1 MAPACNLENIS
12 ADVTLQV
19 TVRSGI
25 LSFRRGHGQIS
36 LRGRTWNHGRSSRN
50 SASTY
55 LKSLSKLCQFWGVS
69 VRHPWLARASASSL
83 LAALLI
89 QPAGIYAD
97 TPDDHAADQAAPDP
111 VMKTMRGE
119 LQRAT
124 TDLAKTDPA
133 PYYISYTLYDLSQ
146 IVLAGAYGSLLT
158 DSGNHRRQVD
168 VTMRVG
174 SPALDNTHGQ
184 SRGSGMMS
192 GSIPFG
198 ADSDAIARVLWELTD
213 RGYKRASPA
222 FLNVKTNT
230 AVRAEEEDKSP
241 DFSKEPAVVH
251 TGEDVNLPDLDR
263 PAWEAEIRRVSAVF
277 RKYPEVYFASVVLQE
292 QNAKERMVTSE
303 GTAIVTPSASTRLI
317 MEAQTR
323 ADDGMDL
330 LRVETFQ
337 APSAKGLPREAELT
351 AKAEKMATDLDA
363 LRKAPVA
370 EPYDGPA
377 LLSGRAAAVFFHEVL
392 GHRLEGHRQRDED
405 EGQTFTKKV
414 GQEVIPKFLSIVDD
428 PTTREVNGTKL
439 AGTYEFDNEG
449 VPAQRVELI
458 SNGVLKGFLTSRMPI
473 KGFEHS
479 NGHGRNQPGLMP
491 TGRQGNLIVTSSQT
505 VPEKDLRQKLI
516 DEVKK
521 QNKPY
526 GLYFDDIQ
534 GGFTLTTRS
543 LPQAFQVLPVIV
555 YKVYADGRPDELV
568 RGVDIVGTP
577 LAALTRI
584 ITTGDQQH
592 VFNGVC
598 GAESGNVPVS
608 AVAPAMLFSEM
619 EVQKR
624 AHEHDRPPILPPPGF
639 ENLPAKQTVQAKAEV
654 KP

>member
-1 MAPACNLENIS
+1 MTKQNGIPGRGEMGRGMKLLRATACLVLAAQLMLTPLALGSDSDSAAKADKSNLS
-12 ADVTLQV
+12 AAA
-19 TVRSGI
+19 
-25 LSFRRGHGQIS
+25 
-36 LRGRTWNHGRSSRN
+36 
-50 SASTY
+50 ASDLV
-55 LKSLSKLCQFWGVS
+55 LKTMQEE
-69 VRHPWLARASASSL
+69 LARATS
-83 LAALLI
+83 
-89 QPAGIYAD
+89 G
-97 TPDDHAADQAAPDP
+97 
-111 VMKTMRGE
+111 
-119 LQRAT
+119 
-124 TDLAKTDPA
+124 LAKSDPA
-133 PYYISYTLYDLSQ
+133 PYFLSYTVYDQ
-146 IVLAGAYGSLLT
+146 NMTILAGAYGSLLT
-158 DSGNHRRQVD
+158 NTAVRRRQAD

-184 SRGSGMMS
+184 ARASGMSS
-192 GSIPFG
+192 GSLPFG
-198 ADSDAIARVLWELTD
+198 EDTDAIAHVLWELTD
-213 RGYKRASPA
+213 REYKRAAPT

-241 DFSKEPAVVH
+241 DFSKETPVQH
-251 TGEDVNLPDLDR
+251 TGEALTVPAFDKA
-263 PAWEAEIRRVSAVF
+263 AWEDEIRRLSGEF
-277 RKYPEVYFASVVLQE
+277 RKYSDVYFASVVLQV
-292 QNAKERMVTSE
+292 QSANQRMVNSE
-303 GTAIVTPSASTRLI
+303 GTAITSPSNSTRLV

-323 ADDGMDL
+323 AEDGMDL

-337 APSAKGLPREAELT
+337 APTAAGLPSEKELSAKI
-351 AKAEKMATDLDA
+351 EKMATDLRA

-392 GHRLEGHRQRDED
+392 GHRLEGHRQKDED

-414 GQEVIPKFLSIVDD
+414 GQEVLPKFLSVTDD
-428 PTTREVNGTKL
+428 PTLAEVGGMKL
-439 AGTYEFDNEG
+439 AGTYGYDSEG
-449 VPAQRVELI
+449 VPAQRVEVI
-458 SNGVLKGFLTSRMPI
+458 KAGVLKNFLTSRMPI
-473 KGFEHS
+473 KGFEQS

-491 TGRQGNLIVTSSQT
+491 TGRQGNLIVTSTQS
-505 VPEKDLRQKLI
+505 VSEKDLRQKLI

-534 GGFTLTTRS
+534 GGFTLTTRA

-555 YKVYADGRPDELV
+555 YKVFPDGRPDELV

-584 ITTGDQQH
+584 METGDQQH

-608 AVAPAMLFSEM
+608 AVAPSMLFSEM

-624 AHEHDRPPILPPPGF
+624 AHEHERPPLLPAPGF
-639 ENLPAKQTVQAKAEV
+639 EYKTMKADAAKPEV
-654 KP
+654 KQ